1 MAEKKFSIYAHILD
15 HDNVTFK
22 IEKNTPEELDN
33 NQREYFKSQ
42 KYDRSEI
49 ENFIISFDG
58 IQFKNDED
66 AKQKVLNFINYFT
79 KEKFSRSYNKKY
91 IDKNNNEK
99 IYTYERL
106 GTLDNSLIS
115 VHINTDNPHLHLVF
129 NKKDKDKSFGKN
141 YSVLQK
147 AINKVANDLGL
158 VTTLNREVNKEKD
171 YELDKLQKDLK
182 KFSWALKNNV
192 NMEKRKFGQ
201 INIKNI
207 IVKLNEFIDKK
218 GSYTFAEKIKNDL
231 IDKKYFSEIRL
242 KKNPE
247 HKYIFRKLEDNNYR
261 KIAEKIYE
269 DCKLS
274 KPLNQEFR
282 DFLRQD
288 SKNSIEVFLK
298 DSILDL
304 YKNSNYEFSKISFE
318 KSINLEKINEIYLV
332 LQKEIEKY
340 EKNKLE
346 KLKTTK
352 LINEKEIRKEIRGI
366 NLTYEEF
373 EEKVGKSISHIC
385 FENNAKFMKENC
397 KERDL
402 EKLKEEISSLNETLS
417 ENYISNIAKKIIIE
431 DEIQL
436 RLGKTF
442 KQESIE
448 ESKEE
453 KKEEIR
459 EIYEESEKEKF
470 EKIEINEVIKEKNEI
485 KKEEQEIE
493 RIEEIQIKEKE
504 NELEKVEETY
514 IKREE
519 HEIEKDEDLEIE
531 EDYYYDRDD
540 DFDIDF

>member
-1 MAEKKFSIYAHILD
+1 MPEDKFPKLIDYAALKQQFGEDEQSCSRTEQIYSETTSALHFASNSAPNINKQYPAHTEAID
-15 HDNVTFK
+15 DQEHNHNED
-22 IEKNTPEELDN
+22 
-33 NQREYFKSQ
+33 Q
-42 KYDRSEI
+42 
-49 ENFIISFDG
+49 
-58 IQFKNDED
+58 DEQQN
-66 AKQKVLNFINYFT
+66 KRPGLT
-79 KEKFSRSYNKKY
+79 GSRLRSYAFAVLTRK
-91 IDKNNNEK
+91 E
-99 IYTYERL
+99 
-106 GTLDNSLIS
+106 
-115 VHINTDNPHLHLVF
+115 
-129 NKKDKDKSFGKN
+129 
-141 YSVLQK
+141 YS
-147 AINKVANDLGL
+147 
-158 VTTLNREVNKEKD
+158 
-171 YELDKLQKDLK
+171 
-182 KFSWALKNNV
+182 
-192 NMEKRKFGQ
+192 
-201 INIKNI
+201 
-207 IVKLNEFIDKK
+207 
-218 GSYTFAEKIKNDL
+218 KNDL
-231 IDKKYFSEIRL
+231 IEKNYFSEIRL

-304 YKNSNYEFSKISFE
+304 YKNSNYEFNKTSFE
-318 KSINLEKINEIYLV
+318 KNINLEKINEIYLV

-340 EKNKLE
+340 EKDKLK

-402 EKLKEEISSLNETLS
+402 GKLKEEISSLNETLS

-470 EKIEINEVIKEKNEI
+470 EKIEITEVIK
-485 KKEEQEIE
+485 
-493 RIEEIQIKEKE
+493 
-504 NELEKVEETY
+504 
-514 IKREE
+514 
-519 HEIEKDEDLEIE
+519 
-531 EDYYYDRDD
+531 
-540 DFDIDF
+540 

>member
-1 MAEKKFSIYAHILD
+1 
-15 HDNVTFK
+15 
-22 IEKNTPEELDN
+22 
-33 NQREYFKSQ
+33 
-42 KYDRSEI
+42 
-49 ENFIISFDG
+49 
-58 IQFKNDED
+58 
-66 AKQKVLNFINYFT
+66 
-79 KEKFSRSYNKKY
+79 
-91 IDKNNNEK
+91 
-99 IYTYERL
+99 
-106 GTLDNSLIS
+106 
-115 VHINTDNPHLHLVF
+115 
-129 NKKDKDKSFGKN
+129 
-141 YSVLQK
+141 
-147 AINKVANDLGL
+147 
-158 VTTLNREVNKEKD
+158 
-171 YELDKLQKDLK
+171 
-182 KFSWALKNNV
+182 
-192 NMEKRKFGQ
+192 MEKRKFGQ
-201 INIKNI
+201 VNIKNI

-231 IDKKYFSEIRL
+231 IEKNYFSEIRL

-247 HKYIFRKLEDNNYR
+247 HKYILPKIEDNNYR

-304 YKNSNYEFSKISFE
+304 YKKSNYEFSKTSFE
-318 KSINLEKINEIYLV
+318 KNINLEKINEIYLV

-340 EKNKLE
+340 EKDKLE

-402 EKLKEEISSLNETLS
+402 EKLKEEILSLNETLS

-442 KQESIE
+442 KQENIE
-448 ESKEE
+448 ENKEE

-470 EKIEINEVIKEKNEI
+470 EKIEITEVIKEKNE

-504 NELEKVEETY
+504 NEREKMEETH

-531 EDYYYDRDD
+531 
-540 DFDIDF
+540 